1 MADSRTSRSAKPG
14 KANRRTRRSGL
25 LAAMAVLAVAA
36 IGGGWFIWTTLLS
49 PPAEPVTLVI
59 GAGPAGTDAHA
70 LLREVGEVVER
81 HSTRIRLRIRET
93 RDSSE
98 SISLLNQHQVDL
110 AAIRADTPVVADVR
124 LVARLY
130 PDYFQFIAASGA
142 PARSIGDLVGHRVA
156 VPDFGTDAIRSF
168 FVVADH
174 YDLPLDRVHW
184 SATTFDE
191 ARRGLLSGRFD
202 ALFTVRSLRDPELV
216 RLFEDAQLKDRDLR
230 YLPIR
235 QAEAMAL
242 KRPFIKS
249 AIIPEG
255 AFNGNSAAPNLDTQT
270 AAIDRL
276 LVTREDVDVEAV
288 REFTSILFEHKLD
301 IALRAPLGAS
311 IAVPDLDGGMAVAVH
326 EGAADYY
333 DREKPS
339 FLESNAEPIGLI
351 LTVAAMLVSALA
363 ALRSQFASGQKNRA
377 DRYNHQ
383 LLALDDGLDEIADP
397 DQLSAVKKAHTEILH
412 AVVEA
417 LDADEIAE
425 DGFQSFALLWQ
436 SVRDHIRE
444 REAEIRT
451 R

>member
-1 MADSRTSRSAKPG
+1 MAAIRAKRRPTG
-14 KANRRTRRSGL
+14 SPANQRTRRRSL
-25 LAAMAVLAVAA
+25 FVAMAVLAAVA
-36 IGGGWFIWTTLLS
+36 IGGGWFIWRTLLA
-49 PPAEPVTLVI
+49 PPDEPITLVV
-59 GAGPAGTDAHA
+59 GAGPSGTDAHA
-70 LLREVGEVVER
+70 LLREIAEVVER
-81 HSTRIRLRIRET
+81 HSTRVRLKVRET

-98 SISLLNQHQVDL
+98 SISLINQRQVDL
-110 AAIRADTPVVADVR
+110 AAVRADTPVVADVR

-130 PDYFQFIAASGA
+130 PDYFQFIVASGA
-142 PARSIGDLVGHRVA
+142 PARSVNDLVGHRVA

-184 SATTFDE
+184 KATSFDD
-191 ARRGLLSGRFD
+191 ARRGLLSGRYD

-230 YLPIR
+230 YLPVR

-242 KRPFIKS
+242 KRPFIK
-249 AIIPEG
+249 AALIPEG
-255 AFNGNSAAPNLDTQT
+255 AFNGNSAAPTLDTQT

-276 LVTREDVDVEAV
+276 LVTREDVDAEAV
-288 REFTSILFEHKLD
+288 REFTAILFEHKLD

-311 IAVPDLDGGMAVAVH
+311 IAVPDLAGGMAVALH
-326 EGAADYY
+326 DGAADYY

-363 ALRSQFASGQKNRA
+363 ALNSRFASGQKNRA

-383 LLALDDGLDEIADP
+383 LLALDDGLDEIADAE
-397 DQLSAVKKAHTEILH
+397 QLAATKKAHSEILH

-444 REAEIRT
+444 REAEIRL